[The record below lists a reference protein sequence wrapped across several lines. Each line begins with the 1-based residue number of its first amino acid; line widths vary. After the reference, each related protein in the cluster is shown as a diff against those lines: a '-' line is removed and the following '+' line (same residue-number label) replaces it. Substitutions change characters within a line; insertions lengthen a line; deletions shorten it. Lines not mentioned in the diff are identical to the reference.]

1 MKKGKKN
8 KEDKGERKL
17 TLIDGGKPKTTYED
31 LENMYK
37 DGKTI
42 NPHDY
47 EDDLELFAKAWV
59 LSKEQD
65 NQKQATSTGRTR

>member
-1 MKKGKKN
+1 
-8 KEDKGERKL
+8 
-17 TLIDGGKPKTTYED
+17 
-31 LENMYK
+31 MYK